1 MLKGRNKQEAEAKMK
16 AARIVLTLLSSLL
29 ALPATAD
36 GFKQA
41 RGVICR
47 NLEATEVYRSKV
59 MQRQNMTDALLAAN
73 TIKENGVGSCQYATF
88 VGRLGDDLLP
98 IMDDYNRAHV
108 ITEVTVIGIVI
119 GIGVAYDFPPED
131 RRWYTVRILE
141 GQAL

>member
-1 MLKGRNKQEAEAKMK
+1 MNIAKI
-16 AARIVLTLLSSLL
+16 AFLLSLLPQL

-36 GFKQA
+36 EFNQA

-47 NLEATEVYRSKV
+47 NLEATEMYRSKV
-59 MQRQNMTDALLAAN
+59 MQRKNMTDALLAAN

-88 VGRLGDDLLP
+88 VGKLGDDLLP
-98 IMDDYNRAHV
+98 VMDDYNRAHV

-119 GIGVAYDFPPED
+119 GIGVTYDFPLDD
-131 RRWYTVRILE
+131 RKWYTVRMLE